1 MIEPSV
7 LKSKLENFI
16 GSTSDVEGAV
26 LVSPD
31 GLTITSVLP
40 NALDDERTSAMSA
53 AMLSLG
59 DCIAKDLA
67 RGDIERVLVEGVTGY
82 GIVVSCGEDMVLLVL
97 ANKNDKQGILF
108 LAINSLVEE
117 ISPLLV

>member
-67 RGDIERVLVEGVTGY
+67 RGDIERVLVEGLTGY
-82 GIVVSCGEDMVLLVL
+82 GIVVGCGEDMVLLVL

>member
-1 MIEPSV
+1 M
-7 LKSKLENFI
+7 ENFI

-67 RGDIERVLVEGVTGY
+67 RGDIERVLVEGLTGY
-82 GIVVSCGEDMVLLVL
+82 GIVVGCGEDMVLLVL
-97 ANKNDKQGILF
+97 ANKNGKQGILF
-108 LAINSLVEE
+108 LAINSLVKE